1 MSRTHFAL
9 GIFMAVLAAAA
20 ACSGRSTAAG
30 KRVIVLGF
38 DGLDYDLTRSLID
51 KGRLPNFA
59 RLAAS
64 GGFAPLQTTI
74 PPQSPVAWS
83 TFITG
88 LDPGGH
94 GIFDF
99 IHRDPKTMV
108 PYLSTSR
115 AEGSSRAITVGE
127 WQFPISGGSV
137 ELLRQGQPF
146 WEVLEARGIETTII
160 RMPANFPPS
169 GTATRELS
177 GMGTPDLLGTYGT
190 FSFYTSEPFAFGGR
204 ALSGGTLYPVT
215 VESNVVRAALHG
227 PDNPFRKV
235 PEKVRADFTLFID
248 AERPVAKLVVG
259 DEERV
264 LAVGEWSDWL
274 PVDFD
279 LRVPLQSV
287 RGMARFYLKQVKP
300 YVEMYVSPINFDPM
314 SPAMPVSEPA
324 EYAAELAQATGR
336 FYTQGMPEDT
346 KGLRQGVLTRD
357 EFLSQARLA
366 GEENRI
372 QYRYVLDRF
381 GDGLLFYYFGNVDQI
396 AHMMWRARD
405 PGHPAH
411 DPSVDP
417 KYAEVIDELYVG
429 LDRIV
434 GDTLDAIGA
443 DGTLIVLSDH
453 GFTSWRRS
461 FHLNTWLKKQ
471 GFLALANPS
480 REDDPGFFGNVDWAR
495 TRAYGIGLNGLYV
508 NVQGREMSGSVA
520 PGDRERVMDEI
531 AGKLLRTVD
540 PATGQ
545 PAITKVYRREQVYT
559 DAGYF
564 DRAPDLV
571 VGYAKGTRGSDESAL
586 GSIPPEVIVDNKD
599 PWSGDHCMDH
609 ETVPGVLLSNR
620 PLRKPAPSLGRV
632 AAAVLAEFG
641 IEDFPV
647 KPANKK

>member
-1 MSRTHFAL
+1 
-9 GIFMAVLAAAA
+9 MAFLVGAT

-64 GGFAPLQTTI
+64 GGFAPLETTI

-146 WEVLEARGIETTII
+146 WEVLEQRGIQTTII

-169 GTATRELS
+169 GTATHELS

-215 VESNVVRAALHG
+215 VESNVVHAALHG
-227 PDNPFRKV
+227 PDNPFRRV
-235 PEKVRADFTLFID
+235 PEKVSADFTLFID

-259 DEERV
+259 EEERV

-279 LRVPLQSV
+279 LRVPLQSL
-287 RGMARFYLKQVKP
+287 RGMARVYLKQVKP

-324 EYAAELAQATGR
+324 EYTAELAKATGR

-366 GEENRI
+366 GEENRV

-381 GDGLLFYYFGNVDQI
+381 ADGLLFYYFGNVDQI

-405 PGHPAH
+405 PGHPAY
-411 DPSVDP
+411 DPSIDP
-417 KYAEVIDELYVG
+417 KYADVIDELYVG
-429 LDRIV
+429 LDHIV

-461 FHLNTWLKKQ
+461 FHLNTWLKQQ

-495 TRAYGIGLNGLYV
+495 TRAYGIGLNGLYI
-508 NVQGREMSGSVA
+508 NVKGREMSGAVG
-520 PGDRERVMDEI
+520 PGDRERLMDEI
-531 AGKLLRTVD
+531 AGKLLQTVD

-545 PAITKVYRREQVYT
+545 RSHHESLSPRAGLHRRRVLRSC
-559 DAGYF
+559 A
-564 DRAPDLV
+564 RS
-571 VGYAKGTRGSDESAL
+571 RGRLREGHARL
-586 GSIPPEVIVDNKD
+586 G
-599 PWSGDHCMDH
+599 
-609 ETVPGVLLSNR
+609 
-620 PLRKPAPSLGRV
+620 
-632 AAAVLAEFG
+632 
-641 IEDFPV
+641 
-647 KPANKK
+647 